1 MPGMSRSELLASVLA
16 DEAIFVETVRSLVEI
31 ESPSHDRQ
39 AADHLADALAAL
51 LERDGWRVE
60 RDARNEVGDVVI
72 GRLEGDD
79 PGDGTLILAHYDTVW
94 PVGTLAEMP
103 WSVDGDVARG
113 PGVLDMKAGIA
124 AAVHA
129 VRAASAAGSLRGPV
143 TLLVSSDEETGSL
156 HSRARIEAEALRHAR
171 VLVVEPGR
179 DDGAIK
185 VGRKGVG
192 DMTVRFVG
200 RSAHAGLNP
209 EQGASALR
217 ELARFLLAAEA
228 LADATK
234 GTTVNV
240 TVASGG
246 SAGNVIAETATAR
259 LDLRFA
265 TTDEGRRVLD
275 ALRAYRPHDDR
286 VRVEMAGG
294 SNRPPMEPTP
304 GNEALL
310 AEART
315 HADALGLALAEAVVG
330 GGSDGNFTSALG
342 VPTLDG
348 LGAVGGGPHAR
359 SEHVRVRETLRRTA
373 LLASLLMGSAPG
385 ETSLTTE
392 S

>member
-1 MPGMSRSELLASVLA
+1 MLFRSELS
-16 DEAIFVETVRSLVEI
+16 
-31 ESPSHDRQ
+31 
-39 AADHLADALAAL
+39 
-51 LERDGWRVE
+51 
-60 RDARNEVGDVVI
+60 
-72 GRLEGDD
+72 
-79 PGDGTLILAHYDTVW
+79 
-94 PVGTLAEMP
+94 
-103 WSVDGDVARG
+103 
-113 PGVLDMKAGIA
+113 
-124 AAVHA
+124 
-129 VRAASAAGSLRGPV
+129 
-143 TLLVSSDEETGSL
+143 
-156 HSRARIEAEALRHAR
+156 
-171 VLVVEPGR
+171 
-179 DDGAIK
+179 
-185 VGRKGVG
+185 
-192 DMTVRFVG
+192 
-200 RSAHAGLNP
+200 
-209 EQGASALR
+209 
-217 ELARFLLAAEA
+217 RFLLAAEG
-228 LADATK
+228 LADATN

-310 AEART
+310 AEARA
-315 HADALGLALAEAVVG
+315 HADALGLSFAEAVVG

>member
-1 MPGMSRSELLASVLA
+1 MPGMSSSELLASVLA
-16 DEAIFVETVRSLVEI
+16 DEATFVHTVRSLVEL

-39 AADHLADALAAL
+39 AANRVADLLVAL
-51 LERDGWRVE
+51 LARDGWSVE
-60 RDARNEVGDVVI
+60 RPTRDEVGDVVI

-79 PGDGTLILAHYDTVW
+79 PDDGTLILAHYDTVW
-94 PVGTLAEMP
+94 PVGTLADMP
-103 WSVDGDVARG
+103 WSSVDDVARG

-129 VRAASAAGSLRGPV
+129 VRAARAVGPLRGPV

-156 HSRARIEAEALRHAR
+156 HSRSLIEAEALRHAR

-192 DMTVRFVG
+192 AMTVRFVG

-209 EQGASALR
+209 EKGASALR
-217 ELARFLLAAEA
+217 ELARFLLAAEG
-228 LADATK
+228 LADAEK

-265 TTDEGRRVLD
+265 TADEGRRVVD
-275 ALRAYRPHDDR
+275 ELRAYQAYDDS
-286 VRVEMAGG
+286 VDVEMSGG

-304 GNEALL
+304 GNVALL
-310 AEART
+310 AEAHA
-315 HADALGLALAEAVVG
+315 HADALGLAFAEAVVG

-359 SEHVRVRETLRRTA
+359 SEHIRVRETLQRTA
-373 LLASLLMGSAPG
+373 LLASLLRGPSAG
-385 ETSLTTE
+385 DASVTTE
-392 S
+392 P